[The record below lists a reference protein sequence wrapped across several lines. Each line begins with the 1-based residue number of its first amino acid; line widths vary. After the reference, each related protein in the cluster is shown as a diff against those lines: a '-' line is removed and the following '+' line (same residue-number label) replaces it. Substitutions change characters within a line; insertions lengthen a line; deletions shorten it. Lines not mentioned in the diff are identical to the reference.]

1 MWQKA
6 PISLMFRV
14 YVSLL
19 KLYFILEP
27 EPEFR
32 TII

>member
-1 MWQKA
+1 
-6 PISLMFRV
+6 MFRV